1 MMVTLVIGV
10 HIQVL
15 VPPGQVVVVN
25 VPRVLCAELTA
36 DLLGQQG
43 PGLGAA
49 KPPGS
54 SLPWKLVGGE
64 VNGEPIEEK
73 IHINIISMLGGKPP
87 VIEPPVLALLEEVCF
102 AVVPLQGPVY
112 VTGQAPIR
120 DALGVLVSPHM
131 RLSEDIFHEQTF
143 LGGGH
148 FFTLWDQTSKIGL
161 I

>member
-1 MMVTLVIGV
+1 MVTLVIGV

-25 VPRVLCAELTA
+25 VPRVLCAKLTA

-54 SLPWKLVGGE
+54 SLSGKWVRGE
-64 VNGEPIEEK
+64 VNGEPIKERM
-73 IHINIISMLGGKPP
+73 HINVIIMIDGQPP
-87 VIEPPVLALLEEVCF
+87 VIEPPVLALLEEVCL

-131 RLSEDIFHEQTF
+131 WFSEDIFMDKHF
-143 LGGGH
+143 LGEII
-148 FFTLWDQTSKIGL
+148 FSPCWIKLPKL
-161 I
+161 V